1 MLTIYEK
8 YCLIIANVVHKW
20 KGYFMATEQEKSE
33 RFKRV
38 AEGRTNKII
47 DQLRL
52 LGNCANKSNYEY
64 SDEDIKKIFSAI
76 ENELRLTKAKYQ
88 AKQKNKKFEL

>member
-1 MLTIYEK
+1 MASEK
-8 YCLIIANVVHKW
+8 
-20 KGYFMATEQEKSE
+20 EKAE

-47 DQLRL
+47 DQIRL
-52 LGNCANKSNYEY
+52 LGNCANRSNYEY

-76 ENELRLTKAKYQ
+76 ENELGATKAKYQ
-88 AKQKNKKFEL
+88 SKSQNKKFEL